1 MLDPWLYDTLLAI
14 ESLCESFW
22 TFLPPISMTIQILVT
37 GKEDSDVAGILPLLS
52 DLASGLSDLHSAVP
66 ARLLTP
72 VTVPCRR
79 PAVR

>member
-1 MLDPWLYDTLLAI
+1 
-14 ESLCESFW
+14 
-22 TFLPPISMTIQILVT
+22 MTIQILVT

-52 DLASGLSDLHSAVP
+52 DLASGLSDLRSAVP